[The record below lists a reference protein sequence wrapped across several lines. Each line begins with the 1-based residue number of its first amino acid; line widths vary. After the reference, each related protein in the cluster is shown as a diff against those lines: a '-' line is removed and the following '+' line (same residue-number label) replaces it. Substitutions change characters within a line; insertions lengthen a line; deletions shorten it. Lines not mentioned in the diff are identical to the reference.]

1 MKLAGADAT
10 KNFSTSTVVIDD
22 KKVLSLPKTVID
34 GEKGFVTSAPANII
48 LTLSDF
54 CFVVIKNKQEC
65 LSSAA
70 SSSLYTRKRKKK
82 FVDNATN
89 VQF

>member
-10 KNFSTSTVVIDD
+10 KFFSTSTVVIDG

-54 CFVVIKNKQEC
+54 CFAAIKNKQEC

-70 SSSLYTRKRKKK
+70 SLSLYTRKK
-82 FVDNATN
+82 
-89 VQF
+89 